1 MIQLQ
6 YCPRGFVTALRKTYK
21 TVYDVLDSNNLLT
34 QVYNIEYKGKQQT
47 QMQEQIKSKCDSS

>member
-1 MIQLQ
+1 M
-6 YCPRGFVTALRKTYK
+6 TALRKTYK
-21 TVYDVLDSNNLLT
+21 TVDKLMMCMLDSNNLLT